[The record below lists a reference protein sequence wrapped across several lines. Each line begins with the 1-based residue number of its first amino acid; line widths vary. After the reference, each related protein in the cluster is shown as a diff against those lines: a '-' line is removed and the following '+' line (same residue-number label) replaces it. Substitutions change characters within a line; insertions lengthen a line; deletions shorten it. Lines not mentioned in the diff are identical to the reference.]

1 MPGHRLGA
9 GAAAALLAL
18 SMAARLAAAGVAE
31 SDTSQAPSPRG
42 ALLRSLALPGWGQL
56 ANGERLKAAAIALS
70 EIGLT
75 TAVVIQ
81 NRRVGDASGE
91 RKEKLRRNRN
101 TLFFWL
107 VGAIVYSA
115 IDAYVDAHFRDVR
128 LPEGEATLELV
139 PFAELTPPPVPLP
152 ANERG
157 ARGTPP
163 PGGLGIVLALRLGF

>member
-1 MPGHRLGA
+1 MLVHRLGA

-18 SMAARLAAAGVAE
+18 STVAQLASAQVAE

-91 RKEKLRRNRN
+91 RKESLRGNRN

-107 VGAIVYSA
+107 VGAVVYSA
-115 IDAYVDAHFRDVR
+115 LDAYVDAHFRDVR
-128 LPEGEATLELV
+128 FPEGEATLELA

-152 ANERG
+152 ANECG
-157 ARGTPP
+157 ARGTLPS
-163 PGGLGIVLALRLGF
+163 GGLGMALALRLGF